1 MLGRSKGCLYLS
13 VAIAESHRKFL
24 RFTWEGTTYEFT
36 CLPFGLCSA
45 PRTFTKLLRLV
56 MAHLRFRGLRLVV
69 YLYDILLMAEDWET
83 LLEQVRQ
90 TITLLERLGFT
101 VNRSKSILDPCH
113 QIIYLGLQVD
123 TTSMKLLLL
132 AEKMQQ
138 IMNSCRQI
146 LTKGTITAQEL
157 AAVIGR
163 MSAACLAVLPAPLHT
178 RHLQH
183 QLIQTQKRSPSLRSK
198 VILSQESLKEVQW
211 WIHHL

>member
-1 MLGRSKGCLYLS
+1 M
-13 VAIAESHRKFL
+13 
-24 RFTWEGTTYEFT
+24 
-36 CLPFGLCSA
+36 
-45 PRTFTKLLRLV
+45 
-56 MAHLRFRGLRLVV
+56 V

-83 LLEQVRQ
+83 LLEQVHQ

-101 VNRSKSILDPCH
+101 MNRSKSILDPCH

-211 WIHHL
+211 WIHHLQEWNGRDITRPPPDLIIQSDASLQGWGAVSNETRTGGPSTSTP